1 MIVNIFEMLMKHL
14 GGTQSFSG
22 KNTVGSGKERVIRA
36 ADNSALRSRGM
47 VWFVNKLK
55 KQKTT

>member
-1 MIVNIFEMLMKHL
+1 M
-14 GGTQSFSG
+14 
-22 KNTVGSGKERVIRA
+22 VGSGKERVIRA